1 MTGVDDLWIGIGGVV
16 LLITLVAIGVRV
28 YVAAALTG
36 FLGLLALKGWNV
48 AAAVAGTIPHSK
60 TVTYPLSVLPLFI
73 LIGFLAFHAG
83 LTAKLF
89 EAARRWVG
97 WVPGGL
103 AVSTVFASAGFAAV
117 SGASTATAAV
127 FSRVAIPDMLKN
139 RYGRRLTAGVIAAGG
154 TLASLIPPSAILVI
168 YAIIVEESVG
178 KLLLAGLLPGVV
190 SVLIYAGLIVGMCT
204 FRPDLGKPIH
214 GFSWR
219 QRFASLPGALPIF
232 LVVAI
237 IFGALYSGAA
247 TPTEAGALG
256 AMVVFALYAYRAWR
270 ERAAALMGKRLREA
284 LMETAKL
291 TVMIFTLI
299 WGVFLFVRFL
309 GFAGLPE
316 AFADWVVTLDM
327 PPLLIIICILLAYA
341 VLGMFMDAI
350 GMLVLTLPV
359 VYPAVVALGYD
370 PIWFGIVVV
379 KMAEI
384 CLITPPIGLN
394 CFVVAG
400 VARELRADDGGSL
413 AIPLQDVFR
422 GIGPFFV
429 ADVRLDE
436 LEHENGVRILLAVE
450 SGSRA
455 WGFPSPDSDLTCA
468 SSTPTTATGTCR
480 WTRGAMSRVL
490 CCGCRKRWGD
500 QMTALITHSAC
511 LEHEMD
517 SGHPERPEAVG
528 AIEDLI
534 SRKGRSR
541 ELGEGQRSCVLDE
554 LACRRSF
561 ATSRRPGFSTRSTC
575 VDGPSPPQ
583 GDRYSRRGRRVRGQ
597 PCPTRILPGST
608 RSPTSVR

>member
-1 MTGVDDLWIGIGGVV
+1 MMGGDELWIGIAGV
-16 LLITLVAIGVRV
+16 LLLVALVALGVRV

-36 FLGLLALKGWNV
+36 FLGLLWLKGWDV
-48 AAAVAGTIPHSK
+48 AAAIAGTIPHSK

-83 LTAKLF
+83 LTARLF

-127 FSRVAIPDMLKN
+127 FSRVAIPDMLQN
-139 RYGRRLTAGVIAAGG
+139 GYGKRLTAGVIAAGG

-178 KLLLAGLLPGVV
+178 KLLLAGLIPGLV
-190 SVLIYAGLIVGMCT
+190 SVLIYAALIVALCIMRPHLGRAIGGFT
-204 FRPDLGKPIH
+204 WGERFR
-214 GFSWR
+214 
-219 QRFASLPGALPIF
+219 ALPGALPIF
-232 LVVAI
+232 LVIGI

-247 TPTEAGALG
+247 TPTEAAALG
-256 AMVVFALYAYRAWR
+256 AAVVFALYLWRAWR
-270 ERAAALMGKRLREA
+270 QRDVRRMGARLREA

-291 TVMIFTLI
+291 TVMIFTLV

-309 GFAGLPE
+309 GFAGLPG
-316 AFADWVVTLDM
+316 AFADWVVALDV
-327 PPLLIIICILLAYA
+327 PPLLIVVCILLAYA

-400 VARELRADDGGSL
+400 VARELRGAQGESL

-429 ADVRLDE
+429 ADVIT
-436 LEHENGVRILLAVE
+436 VAVLLAL
-450 SGSRA
+450 
-455 WGFPSPDSDLTCA
+455 PDV
-468 SSTPTTATGTCR
+468 
-480 WTRGAMSRVL
+480 VL
-490 CCGCRKRWGD
+490 W
-500 QMTALITHSAC
+500 
-511 LEHEMD
+511 
-517 SGHPERPEAVG
+517 
-528 AIEDLI
+528 
-534 SRKGRSR
+534 
-541 ELGEGQRSCVLDE
+541 
-554 LACRRSF
+554 
-561 ATSRRPGFSTRSTC
+561 
-575 VDGPSPPQ
+575 
-583 GDRYSRRGRRVRGQ
+583 
-597 PCPTRILPGST
+597 LPRTMG
-608 RSPTSVR
+608 